1 MDQTNH
7 DAPAETSG
15 GHKILIGIIIAIIF
29 GTIVGGWLPGVAV
42 KTSILGEIFLNSLKM
57 IVVPLVMLSMIVGIT
72 GLGDIRNLGPIGGRT
87 VLYYMATTGIS
98 VLIGIILVNVIQPGK
113 GISHG
118 EERPELAYT
127 LSGDGDR
134 TVNLTNGTWKRTRYS
149 EKYMLMLSDQQVEGE
164 IESLSEESATV
175 KSWKNKV
182 EGVFHIAT
190 DSGEHLPFRRVN
202 GEVVSAEP
210 ELLQNGTGL
219 EVKLPVA
226 QKLRGKE
233 KRDMGGTL
241 KEVLLGDKSTG
252 KEGMIPRNVFNAMV
266 RMDILPLIF
275 FSLLIGATLSV
286 LGERGRPAISVISGL
301 NDAVMQLVHW
311 IMVLAPVGIFG
322 LIAGRIGDAGGF
334 KSFLPELMAVGK
346 YSFTVV
352 FGLGVHGIIVLPLIL
367 LLIARR
373 NPVKYLKGMS
383 TALLNAFSTASSS
396 ATLPLSMRAVQ
407 KENGVSNRTASFV
420 LPLGATINM
429 DGTALYEA
437 IAAMFIAQVYGIE
450 LGPAQQTVI
459 FLTATLAAI
468 GAAGI
473 PEAGLVTMVI
483 VLRAVDLPIEGIGL
497 ILTIDWLLDRF
508 RTTVNVWGDSVGA
521 GVIETLENGSTSEH
535 ANQGNG

>member
-134 TVNLTNGTWKRTRYS
+134 TVNLTNGTWQRTRYS

-190 DSGEHLPFRRVN
+190 DSGEQLPFRRVN

-241 KEVLLGDKSTG
+241 KQVLLGDTSTG

>member
-241 KEVLLGDKSTG
+241 KEVLLGDTSTG

-521 GVIETLENGSTSEH
+521 GVIETLENRSTSEH
-535 ANQGNG
+535 ADQANG

>member
-1 MDQTNH
+1 
-7 DAPAETSG
+7 
-15 GHKILIGIIIAIIF
+15 
-29 GTIVGGWLPGVAV
+29 
-42 KTSILGEIFLNSLKM
+42 M

-72 GLGDIRNLGPIGGRT
+72 GLGDIRNLGSIGGRT

-98 VLIGIILVNVIQPGK
+98 VLIGIVLVNVVQPGK
-113 GISHG
+113 DISHG

-164 IESLSEESATV
+164 IESLSEKSATV

-226 QKLRGKE
+226 QEVRGKE
-233 KRDMGGTL
+233 ERDMGGTL

-322 LIAGRIGDAGGF
+322 LDRRTYRSRRRLQGASCPSCWR
-334 KSFLPELMAVGK
+334 SGK

-352 FGLGVHGIIVLPLIL
+352 LGLGVHGIIILPLIL

-373 NPVKYLKGMS
+373 NPLNVLKGHEYCATERFFNS
-383 TALLNAFSTASSS
+383 ILLRHATAHNEGGPKGKWGFQPHGELCPAARRYNQHGRHR
-396 ATLPLSMRAVQ
+396 PLRSHCGDVHR
-407 KENGVSNRTASFV
+407 
-420 LPLGATINM
+420 
-429 DGTALYEA
+429 
-437 IAAMFIAQVYGIE
+437 
-450 LGPAQQTVI
+450 
-459 FLTATLAAI
+459 
-468 GAAGI
+468 
-473 PEAGLVTMVI
+473 AGLRNQPRTRRTDRYRPDSDSCGNWRGRNPGS
-483 VLRAVDLPIEGIGL
+483 RACHNDHC
-497 ILTIDWLLDRF
+497 
-508 RTTVNVWGDSVGA
+508 S
-521 GVIETLENGSTSEH
+521 
-535 ANQGNG
+535 

>member
-15 GHKILIGIIIAIIF
+15 GHKILIGIIIAIIV

-42 KTSILGEIFLNSLKM
+42 KTDILGEIFLNSLKM

-72 GLGDIRNLGPIGGRT
+72 GLGDIRNLGSIGGRT

-113 GISHG
+113 DISHG

-164 IESLSEESATV
+164 IESLSEKSATV
-175 KSWKNKV
+175 KSWKNRA

-190 DSGEHLPFRRVN
+190 DSGEHLPYRRVN
-202 GEVVSAEP
+202 GEVVSAETV
-210 ELLQNGTGL
+210 LSQNGQGL

-226 QKLRGKE
+226 QEVRGKE
-233 KRDMGGTL
+233 ERDMGGTL

-322 LIAGRIGDAGGF
+322 LVAGRIGHAGGF
-334 KSFLPELMAVGK
+334 KEFLPELLAVGK

-352 FGLGVHGIIVLPLIL
+352 LGLGVHGIIILPLIL

-373 NPVKYLKGMS
+373 NPLTYLKGMS

-437 IAAMFIAQVYGIE
+437 IAAMFIAQVYGIS
-450 LGPAQQTVI
+450 LGPAEQTVI
-459 FLTATLAAI
+459 VLTATLAAI

-473 PEAGLVTMVI
+473 PEAGLVTMII

-521 GVIETLENGSTSEH
+521 GVIESLENGNTSERAIQ
-535 ANQGNG
+535 ANE

>member
-241 KEVLLGDKSTG
+241 KEVLLGDTSTG

-286 LGERGRPAISVISGL
+286 LGERARPAISVISGL

-521 GVIETLENGSTSEH
+521 GVIETLENRSTSEH
-535 ANQGNG
+535 ADQANG

>member
-535 ANQGNG
+535 VDQANG

>member
-15 GHKILIGIIIAIIF
+15 GHKILIGIIIAIIV

-42 KTSILGEIFLNSLKM
+42 KTDILGEIFLNSLKM

-72 GLGDIRNLGPIGGRT
+72 GLGDIRNLGSIGGRT

-98 VLIGIILVNVIQPGK
+98 VLIGIILVNVVQPGK
-113 GISHG
+113 DISHG

-149 EKYMLMLSDQQVEGE
+149 EKYMLMLSNQQVEGE
-164 IESLSEESATV
+164 IESLSEKSATV
-175 KSWKNKV
+175 KSWKNRA

-190 DSGEHLPFRRVN
+190 DSGKHLPFRRVN

-210 ELLQNGTGL
+210 VLSENGQGL

-226 QKLRGKE
+226 QEVRGKE
-233 KRDMGGTL
+233 ERDMGGTL

-322 LIAGRIGDAGGF
+322 LVAGRIGHAGGF
-334 KSFLPELMAVGK
+334 KEFLPELLAVGK

-352 FGLGVHGIIVLPLIL
+352 FGLGVHGIIILPLIL

-373 NPVKYLKGMS
+373 NPLTYLKGMS

-396 ATLPLSMRAVQ
+396 ATLPLTMRAVQ

-437 IAAMFIAQVYGIE
+437 IAAMFIAQVYGIN
-450 LGPAQQTVI
+450 LGPAEQTVI
-459 FLTATLAAI
+459 VLTATLAAI

-473 PEAGLVTMVI
+473 PEAGLVTMII

-521 GVIETLENGSTSEH
+521 GVIESLENGGTSERVGSS
-535 ANQGNG
+535 A